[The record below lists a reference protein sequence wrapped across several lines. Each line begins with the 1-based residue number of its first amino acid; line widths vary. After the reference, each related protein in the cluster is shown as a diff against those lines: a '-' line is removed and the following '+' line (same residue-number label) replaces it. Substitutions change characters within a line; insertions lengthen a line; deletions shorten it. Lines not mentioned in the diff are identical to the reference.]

1 MTVMN
6 SKPRVDP
13 PPPAPPIHHLAVYIA
28 GPMTG
33 IADFNYPAFDAA
45 EKELREL
52 GFAYIIN
59 PANTG
64 RRFGVAKSYDFY
76 LRESLRQVLT
86 CEAVALLDG
95 WESSKG
101 AILEYYMAKTLGL
114 PIFQFPSGTTLAEIQ
129 GQQPPTYEGTAFKT
143 KESAQNDSHSTNTN
157 SHTNSHN
164 NLTCTISIQNSDG
177 SYSSREFVPGPGYA
191 HIPK

>member
-1 MTVMN
+1 MGIL
-6 SKPRVDP
+6 PDP
-13 PPPAPPIHHLAVYIA
+13 PATPATPLTNLAVYIA

-45 EKELREL
+45 EKELRGL

-64 RRFGVAKSYDFY
+64 RRFGMAKSYDFY

-86 CEAVALLDG
+86 CEAVALLEG

-114 PIFQFPSGTTLAEIQ
+114 PVFRFLTGITLEEIQ
-129 GQQPPTYEGTAFKT
+129 GQQPTTYEGKAFKIA
-143 KESAQNDSHSTNTN
+143 ESTQNDNL
-157 SHTNSHN
+157 SHN
-164 NLTCTISIQNSDG
+164 NLTATINIRNPDG
-177 SYSSREFVPGPGYA
+177 SFSSREFVPGPGYS